1 MKFKQLWGTDHHP
14 NDVEKACRDSM
25 KDLKVDYLDLY
36 LIHWPTPFEVICM
49 LFKDLLYF
57 ILMQKISYINMC
69 ILQQK
74 KTSFSYTYSQ
84 KDGDEM
90 WPKHEDGSFRYAD
103 EIEITETW
111 RAMEQLVL
119 KGIVL

>member
-1 MKFKQLWGTDHHP
+1 
-14 NDVEKACRDSM
+14 
-25 KDLKVDYLDLY
+25 
-36 LIHWPTPFEVICM
+36 
-49 LFKDLLYF
+49 
-57 ILMQKISYINMC
+57 MC

-119 KGIVL
+119 KGFVL